1 MLYLDDLVIHPKID
15 SFRSLD
21 HHHVLSGLERDGRL
35 SRRRGDEQ
43 VVGDGE
49 GLEPDSLA
57 GEGVHGGGGG
67 GGRGGRAGGGR
78 GVERRLGGLVQL
90 GQVQGAGP
98 GLEWGTGARRGGG
111 RRL

>member
-35 SRRRGDEQ
+35 SRSRGDEQ

-57 GEGVHGGGGG
+57 GEGVHRGGGG
-67 GGRGGRAGGGR
+67 GGRGGGAGGR
-78 GVERRLGGLVQL
+78 GLGGLVQL
-90 GQVQGAGP
+90 GQVQG
-98 GLEWGTGARRGGG
+98 TGAG
-111 RRL
+111 L